1 MANRM
6 KFTDRAR
13 SQFLEVLAGTCNVTH
28 AARSAGI
35 SRSRVYDIRKEN
47 AEFAAAWD
55 EAEETAVDS
64 LEGEARGRAL
74 EGIDEPIVY
83 QGEIQRDRDGKP
95 VTIKKYSDTLAM
107 FLLKAH
113 RPEKYRE
120 RFDHTVGG
128 DRPLTVS
135 DADKLTDEQLRAI
148 AMDRPVSVR
157 DIGRGPRGSRRR

>member
-1 MANRM
+1 MANRI

-13 SQFLEVLAGTCNVTH
+13 TQFLEVLARTCNVTH

-35 SRSRVYDIRKEN
+35 SRSRVYDIRMED

-55 EAEETAVDS
+55 AAEEIAVDS
-64 LEGEARGRAL
+64 LEGEARRRAL

-83 QGEIQRDRDGKP
+83 QGEIQRDGDGKP

-107 FLLKAH
+107 FLLRSH

-120 RFDHTVGG
+120 RYD
-128 DRPLTVS
+128 VS
-135 DADKLTDEQLRAI
+135 ALPPSAPTLADADKLTREQLMAI
-148 AMDRPVSVR
+148 AAGKP
-157 DIGRGPRGSRRR
+157 IPICEGA

>member
-1 MANRM
+1 MAKRM

-13 SQFLEVLAGTCNVTH
+13 TQFLEVFARTCNVTH

-64 LEGEARGRAL
+64 LEGEARRRAL

-83 QGEIQRDRDGKP
+83 QGEIQRDGDGKP
-95 VTIKKYSDTLAM
+95 VTIKKYSDTLLM

-120 RFDHTVGG
+120 RFDIKGDGKGDAPMTVGEAEG
-128 DRPLTVS
+128 CTR
-135 DADKLTDEQLRAI
+135 AQLIAI
-148 AMDRPVSVR
+148 ATGRPVPVGNGGQR
-157 DIGRGPRGSRRR
+157 H